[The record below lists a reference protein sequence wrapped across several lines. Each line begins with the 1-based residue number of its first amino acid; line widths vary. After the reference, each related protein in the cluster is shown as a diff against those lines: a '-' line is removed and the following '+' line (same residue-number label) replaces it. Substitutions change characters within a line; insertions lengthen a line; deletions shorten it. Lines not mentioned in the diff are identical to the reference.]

1 MLYLFYLFKCLF
13 KVQRLNEQQSGES
26 SRNEASLPANASRAF
41 LMSSLFRMLLIAI
54 LAEEETRE
62 EEKDRKG
69 QDKVKNTL
77 ARELLMELGDV
88 LVLRWW
94 HS

>member
-1 MLYLFYLFKCLF
+1 
-13 KVQRLNEQQSGES
+13 
-26 SRNEASLPANASRAF
+26 
-41 LMSSLFRMLLIAI
+41 MSSLFRMLLIAI

-69 QDKVKNTL
+69 RDKVKNTL